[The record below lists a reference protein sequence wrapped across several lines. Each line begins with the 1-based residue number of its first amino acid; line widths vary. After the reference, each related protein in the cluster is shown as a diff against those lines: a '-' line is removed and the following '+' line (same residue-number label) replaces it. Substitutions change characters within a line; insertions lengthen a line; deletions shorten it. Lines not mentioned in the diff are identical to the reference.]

1 MLITHTALE
10 LFLTQAVLLLNLAPL
25 KLLEPLLHALST
37 FAVTLHN
44 SCNVLLVNTRVT
56 ILVAALTVLEVKSVM
71 LVLQTQVLTSIL
83 LEVTM
88 MPQVMALIL

>member
-1 MLITHTALE
+1 M
-10 LFLTQAVLLLNLAPL
+10 
-25 KLLEPLLHALST
+25 EPLLHALLT
-37 FAVTLHN
+37 FAVILQI

-56 ILVAALTVLEVKSVM
+56 ILAVALTVQEVKSVM

-88 MPQVMALIL
+88 MPQVLALIL

>member
-1 MLITHTALE
+1 M
-10 LFLTQAVLLLNLAPL
+10 
-25 KLLEPLLHALST
+25 EPLLHALLT
-37 FAVTLHN
+37 FAVILQI

-56 ILVAALTVLEVKSVM
+56 ILVAALTVQEVKSVM

-88 MPQVMALIL
+88 MPQVLALIL

>member
-1 MLITHTALE
+1 M
-10 LFLTQAVLLLNLAPL
+10 FLTQVVLLLNLAPH
-25 KLLEPLLHALST
+25 KLLEPLLHALLT
-37 FAVTLHN
+37 FAVTLQI

-56 ILVAALTVLEVKSVM
+56 ILVAALTALEVKSVM

-88 MPQVMALIL
+88 MPQVLALIL